1 MATDC
6 VKSFAGSVL
15 FASFGSDIEATRV
28 DADIVSG
35 YHNTRV
41 PRADELNS
49 RLAVLPVSLPVE
61 EGKKRRR
68 RNSADV
74 SSERRAY

>member
-1 MATDC
+1 MAKDC
-6 VKSFAGSVL
+6 VKSFAGSVI

-41 PRADELNS
+41 PKADELNS
-49 RLAVLPVSLPVE
+49 
-61 EGKKRRR
+61 
-68 RNSADV
+68 
-74 SSERRAY
+74 